1 MNRAIDG
8 FLAELADDGSA
19 QATFKKYRLVLGKL
33 RAYAA
38 DQGYTTLDAFT
49 NLVVRDMRTGWNVPA
64 RTADKNMSTVKS
76 LFDYA
81 VTEGLI
87 EFNPARIKKRKN
99 RATRQLD
106 ARHEQKEP
114 FSDAEIEGM
123 YVACRN
129 EYGRGSKV
137 VEFKSTRGKQ
147 VSYVIDIGAIKR
159 TWTGQDLEDFI
170 AVSVWTGLRISD
182 VATFQ
187 MDRVNEEG
195 GILVRTTKGGK
206 PVYTEVPDWLLARI
220 RDRVAKHGSWIFGK
234 PNTTSIDVITENW
247 RRKLN
252 KLWAACGP
260 WKVKPTPH
268 RFRHTFARVLLENGE
283 IGRAHV

>member
-1 MNRAIDG
+1 M
-8 FLAELADDGSA
+8 
-19 QATFKKYRLVLGKL
+19 
-33 RAYAA
+33 
-38 DQGYTTLDAFT
+38 
-49 NLVVRDMRTGWNVPA
+49 
-64 RTADKNMSTVKS
+64 
-76 LFDYA
+76 
-81 VTEGLI
+81 
-87 EFNPARIKKRKN
+87 
-99 RATRQLD
+99 
-106 ARHEQKEP
+106 
-114 FSDAEIEGM
+114 
-123 YVACRN
+123 
-129 EYGRGSKV
+129 
-137 VEFKSTRGKQ
+137 
-147 VSYVIDIGAIKR
+147 KR

-206 PVYTEVPDWLLARI
+206 AVYTEVPDWLLARI
-220 RDRVAKHGSWIFGK
+220 RDRAAKHGSWIFGK

-268 RFRHTFARVLLENGE
+268 RFRHTFARVLLENGVSVSDVANLMGNTE
-283 IGRAHV
+283 RMVLEHYSAWVPGRQERLTGELRRAFKGKQLLVPHGA